1 MRLVT
6 RVLPA
11 LLLFFLWGFPVGDV
25 CNYCAQTEGALWR
38 TPPAHANSAK
48 TPELWWRDLQL
59 LDYRSG
65 KVPAE
70 LKKYD
75 GSVVRV
81 PGFII
86 PLEDGDT
93 SVSEFLLVPF
103 PMACIHVPAPPPN
116 QIVHVKMEKGKKAP
130 VLWFEPVWA
139 RGRLEI
145 KTTNTIYTEASFFM
159 TGIGIDAYEP
169 KRK

>member
-1 MRLVT
+1 MKLTT
-6 RVLPA
+6 RVLPV
-11 LLLFFLWGFPVGDV
+11 LLLFLFWGFPPGDG
-25 CNYCAQTEGALWR
+25 CKSCAQTAGAFFE
-38 TPPAHANSAK
+38 TAPVYAQSVK

-59 LDYRSG
+59 LDYKSG
-65 KVPAE
+65 KIPAE

-86 PLEDGDT
+86 PLEDGET

-130 VLWFEPVWA
+130 VQWFEPVWA

-145 KTTNTIYTEASFFM
+145 KTTNTIYTESSFFM

>member
-1 MRLVT
+1 MKTTIRM
-6 RVLPA
+6 LPA
-11 LLLFFLWGFPVGDV
+11 LFLLLLWGFPAVEVCKSCSQTDV
-25 CNYCAQTEGALWR
+25 VFWR
-38 TPPAHANSAK
+38 TAPAYANPAK

-59 LDYRSG
+59 LDYQTG
-65 KVPAE
+65 NVPAE
-70 LKKYD
+70 LKKYN

-86 PLEDGDT
+86 PLEDGET

-130 VLWFEPVWA
+130 VLWFDPVWA

-159 TGIGIDAYEP
+159 TGIGIDPYEP